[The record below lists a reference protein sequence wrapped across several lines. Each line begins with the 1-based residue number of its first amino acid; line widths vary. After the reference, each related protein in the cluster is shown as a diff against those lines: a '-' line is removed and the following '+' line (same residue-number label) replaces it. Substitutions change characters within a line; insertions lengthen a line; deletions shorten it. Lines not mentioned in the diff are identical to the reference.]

1 MNTIST
7 IQKQH
12 RVRSIIKII
21 IYACL
26 GALFLYGAIHKYID
40 RLGEAA
46 ATSIIGGADGPTSVF
61 FAGKLGQT
69 NLHRNRNGFLL
80 YGVLAAG
87 LLIYALY
94 NLVLLIK
101 EAYLKRLRNDLSNYK
116 ISEYDLDSDFS
127 DSNQFYHVSFGKRF
141 FLYAGKEPF
150 VIPYDRIIWAFVKT
164 KRRIKADIN
173 ELKLLTTYTHKNY
186 FQDIFVIKKDI
197 EIENLV
203 LQAEETVDAQWATP
217 DELQMMIDRG
227 EFVYSVGVRYA
238 MFGSKIGEAEL

>member
-164 KRRIKADIN
+164 KRRRVTSISPASFANYFVYIYDDEKTLRKFKVVKEDPARDILA
-173 ELKLLTTYTHKNY
+173 ELKLHAPNAFYGYSPEYYNRYSCFYDEMVEEVQRKN
-186 FQDIFVIKKDI
+186 INV
-197 EIENLV
+197 
-203 LQAEETVDAQWATP
+203 
-217 DELQMMIDRG
+217 
-227 EFVYSVGVRYA
+227 
-238 MFGSKIGEAEL
+238 